1 MIALQSSKFANCLS
15 SYLLFA
21 YYLICYLFIIFPGTP
36 TDNPFAA
43 HPTHIA
49 QVGISVE
56 RLDVLSQQTPVVN
69 STPSNAATYAEFTQK
84 MAENFFNFAGSFAL
98 TQAQMTVQPN
108 ETFVP
113 FNVVE
118 QWYNNTKRKMEMDP
132 NWWKK

>member
-1 MIALQSSKFANCLS
+1 M
-15 SYLLFA
+15 
-21 YYLICYLFIIFPGTP
+21 LIVYHYFLGTP

-56 RLDVLSQQTPVVN
+56 RLDLLSQQTPVVN